1 MPSSSASL
9 KQAEDVLDDV
19 LRTIDD
25 DYARPHCTLFKSE
38 RKNFVNKEQL
48 LRECIKEMNDSTST
62 SSIYSLLRRFINLAP
77 LQQCV
82 EDAEKLCK
90 RAKDK
95 INERRR
101 NTLTGRSSPFG
112 SSMSVDARLPVNDT
126 SGPANEIETSPLN
139 MRCSVSE
146 LPELNVD
153 PTFEDGSDI
162 RIDMN
167 EAMSTPIR
175 PIDDRMSDLYH
186 DFEPERMS
194 LSPSPLPS
202 PPIIQVTGLG
212 ISEMPGSPRRS
223 CSVRGPLAPLRSL
236 QPTRQSRI
244 HSPYSPGPALLD
256 PAMLPSIASFPEE
269 VSQLVSRL
277 LRTYVGQPDTYNRQ
291 GLRANEDYVS
301 RTNCMEI
308 RGSTVEGL
316 TLNNGGANNSGAGTF
331 FFVSFPRSFLNMMC
345 SHSQD
350 DSATISSNRLMIL
363 GMLVFCVLS

>member
-19 LRTIDD
+19 LRIIDD
-25 DYARPHCTLFKSE
+25 DYARPHCALFESE
-38 RKNFVNKEQL
+38 RKNFVNEEQL
-48 LRECIKEMNDSTST
+48 LRERIKEMNDSTST
-62 SSIYSLLRRFINLAP
+62 SSIYSLLGRFINLAP

-82 EDAEKLCK
+82 EDAEKLRK

-112 SSMSVDARLPVNDT
+112 SSMSVDARLPVDDT
-126 SGPANEIETSPLN
+126 SGPANEIVTSPLN

-167 EAMSTPIR
+167 EAMNTPIR

-194 LSPSPLPS
+194 PSPSPS
-202 PPIIQVTGLG
+202 PPIIQVTGSG
-212 ISEMPGSPRRS
+212 TSETPGSPRRS
-223 CSVRGPLAPLRSL
+223 RSVRGPLAPLRSP

-244 HSPYSPGPALLD
+244 HSPRSPGPVFLD
-256 PAMLPSIASFPEE
+256 PAMLPSIANFPQE
-269 VSQLVSRL
+269 
-277 LRTYVGQPDTYNRQ
+277 
-291 GLRANEDYVS
+291 GLRVTLAGPTAWKSEVRPS
-301 RTNCMEI
+301 R
-308 RGSTVEGL
+308 V
-316 TLNNGGANNSGAGTF
+316 
-331 FFVSFPRSFLNMMC
+331 
-345 SHSQD
+345 
-350 DSATISSNRLMIL
+350 
-363 GMLVFCVLS
+363 